1 MIIASK
7 GRAGL
12 LCRVHNAAAAHLHT
26 HLLAWEELRSQVAQ
40 PNCTSVTTT
49 QPGDPPSAQ
58 VPLPHLFMATDA
70 TQMQVCLLM
79 FHATLPEVLD
89 SEFVL
94 LTLMSVCS
102 SQLLC
107 RHEHFS
113 TVHVELLTHVFLF
126 LGLNL
131 KNV

>member
-1 MIIASK
+1 MGI
-7 GRAGL
+7 RFLTL

-79 FHATLPEVLD
+79 FHATLPEVPD